1 MAMTTKTTKEKTM
14 DKTKWEIKF
23 NLTRDNRWRDDDDT
37 MYDKSHIKGEII
49 SWLEDIDYKVE
60 NVKVIEKK

>member
-1 MAMTTKTTKEKTM
+1 
-14 DKTKWEIKF
+14 
-23 NLTRDNRWRDDDDT
+23 